1 MAKGVSTTLR
11 TQLNVSVFLK
21 CSAED
26 QATFLFALRFEPG
39 KRSRIVKRFLLR
51 LTERFDELEQEPALA
66 LLEVLF
72 DCRVLRARAFIR
84 RMLRSSDPNVRFFAS
99 DWLRFYGQKGD
110 LALLKPLYDDHRV
123 TWPFGDTV
131 SSCAHV
137 AKLSILG
144 RE

>member
-1 MAKGVSTTLR
+1 MAQGVSTTLR
-11 TQLNVSVFLK
+11 SQLNVAAFLK
-21 CSAED
+21 RSAED
-26 QATFLFALRFEPG
+26 QATFLFDLRWEPG
-39 KRSRIVKRFLLR
+39 NRSRIVKRFLLR
-51 LTERFDELEQEPALA
+51 LTERFDALEQEPALA

-72 DCRVLRARAFIR
+72 DCRVLRARPFIR

-99 DWLRFYGQKGD
+99 DWLQFYGQNRD

-131 SSCAHV
+131 SSRAHV

-144 RE
+144 LE

>member
-11 TQLNVSVFLK
+11 TRLNVSAFLK

-26 QATFLFALRFEPG
+26 QATFLFDLRWERG
-39 KRSRIVKRFLLR
+39 NRTKVVKRFLLR
-51 LTERFDELEQEPALA
+51 LTERFDALDQEPALA

-72 DCRVLRARAFIR
+72 NCRVLRARAFIR

-99 DWLRFYGQKGD
+99 DWLRFYGQKRD
-110 LALLKPLYDDHRV
+110 LALLKPLYSDHRV